1 MRMLNAIEAGTLT
14 GSQLETL
21 LTSDPGRLA
30 ELNVLLGLRGQAR
43 RMAASSTAME
53 AVAASSTA
61 MEAVAAS
68 STAMQAVAA
77 SSTARE
83 AFFGSSFS
91 VGKGL
96 ETLIGTTNATLA
108 SLQTMSAVAASSTAM
123 EAVAASST
131 AMEAVAASSTAME
144 AVAASQNALAAIRQ
158 SSTAISAIN
167 ASSQALDILYN
178 AATKFTHAGS
188 GWSANP
194 ATLVTG
200 NFLLVRVRQITNPGG
215 WGDGGATSQY
225 IRIGGSG
232 WTATN
237 GQSTSNLINR
247 TTLPHVY
254 DNALRPVNN
263 TTIQYY
269 LYNSYEI
276 AYLAA

>member
-1 MRMLNAIEAGTLT
+1 MVRAMRMLNAIEAGTLT

-68 STAMQAVAA
+68 STAM
-77 SSTARE
+77 
-83 AFFGSSFS
+83 
-91 VGKGL
+91 
-96 ETLIGTTNATLA
+96 
-108 SLQTMSAVAASSTAM
+108 

-131 AMEAVAASSTAME
+131 AMQAVAASSTAMQ